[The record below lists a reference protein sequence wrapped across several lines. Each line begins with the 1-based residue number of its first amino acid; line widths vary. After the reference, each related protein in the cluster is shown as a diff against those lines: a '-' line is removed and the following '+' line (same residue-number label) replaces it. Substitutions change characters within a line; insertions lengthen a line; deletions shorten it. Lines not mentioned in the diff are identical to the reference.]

1 MIVLFDILLI
11 DDKVCLRMSHRER
24 RLLLK
29 DTIRIIPGHSDIA
42 EQEILDFS
50 RADSQYRLESSFSK
64 RITERWEGYVLKGC
78 DEPYFTIFSTGENN
92 SLCRWIKLKK
102 DYIPGLGDTVD
113 LAIIGGR
120 YESRDAAAMKEVH
133 KLSWTHFVVGCLV
146 NKDAVLQ
153 IRAKPKFRVVDT
165 INRYS
170 MNRQN
175 LQILNQF
182 GEFSACNPESS
193 HGFDIEYGQSNPTY
207 MHSVFKTPF
216 VVEMMGSGFE
226 KPSGARYFTLRI
238 PRAVK
243 IHWDRTFVDAASF
256 SELQLLAEAARSVPA
271 EDMGL
276 ERFQWTKRL
285 RLGDGSSQYIFD
297 RSQDELSTASSYF
310 EETSSETSSPAK
322 RSIPSNRTTTLS
334 CGEHGLYSRSDR
346 ADPAHPRNETSIASK
361 SAIPIHIDH
370 TETSSSEVLDGRN
383 LLTENE
389 NLSQSHFFSLTGSP
403 TKHRN
408 TDANEENENINSAN
422 YTYKADIS
430 TPSAPEPKTKEKPPK
445 AAFRTTTTPIQQPR
459 LRSPLTT
466 IPVYLHPSYL
476 SKLSASTANPQRLSS
491 TMKTTTDNLSSFLGT
506 LSSQTEL
513 QTANIIQRNPHT
525 PSQRTAYGLVCLDST
540 KAALGAEILRV
551 GRALDTVFDNE
562 KAQAGSLPLNTKIFF
577 LDAAF
582 LGLQTTSADRR
593 FCRRTTWEAIAR
605 EYFCACLRWSTDGA
619 FVGFDKRELAS
630 LAEVGCFGG

>member
-1 MIVLFDILLI
+1 MIVFFDILLI
-11 DDKVCLRMSHRER
+11 DDNVCLRKPHRER

-29 DTIRIIPGHSDIA
+29 DAIRIIPGHSDIA

-50 RADSQYRLESSFSK
+50 CADSQYRLERSFSK

-146 NKDAVLQ
+146 NKDVVLQ

-165 INRYS
+165 INRRS

-175 LQILNQF
+175 LQIFNQF
-182 GEFSACNPESS
+182 GEFSACSPESN
-193 HGFDIEYGQSNPTY
+193 HGFDIEYGQPNLTH

-226 KPSGARYFTLRI
+226 KPSGARYFTLRF
-238 PRAVK
+238 PRVVK
-243 IHWDRTFVDAASF
+243 IYWDRTFEDAASF
-256 SELQLLAEAARSVPA
+256 SELQSLAEAARSVPA

-276 ERFQWTKRL
+276 ERGQWTKRL
-285 RLGDGSSQYIFD
+285 RLGDGSSQYIVD

-310 EETSSETSSPAK
+310 EEASSETASPNK
-322 RSIPSNRTTTLS
+322 RSIPSNRTTTSS

-346 ADPAHPRNETSIASK
+346 TDPVHSRNETTIG
-361 SAIPIHIDH
+361 AIPIHVDH
-370 TETSSSEVLDGRN
+370 TETLSSSEALNGKN

-389 NLSQSHFFSLTGSP
+389 NLSQPHVFPLPGSS

-408 TDANEENENINSAN
+408 TGSNEENENKNSTSHPN
-422 YTYKADIS
+422 KAHIS
-430 TPSAPEPKTKEKPPK
+430 TPSAQRPITKEKPTR
-445 AAFRTTTTPIQQPR
+445 ATSGTTTTPIQQPR
-459 LRSPLTT
+459 LRSPLTK
-466 IPVYLHPSYL
+466 IPAYLHSSYI
-476 SKLSASTANPQRLSS
+476 SKTSACTANLPNLSS
-491 TMKTTTDNLSSFLGT
+491 TMKTTTDNLSSFLQT
-506 LSSQTEL
+506 LSSQTGP
-513 QTANIIQRNPHT
+513 QTANMIQPNPHT
-525 PSQRTAYGLVCLDST
+525 SNQRTAYGLVCLDST

-551 GRALDTVFDNE
+551 GGALHTIFNNE
-562 KAQAGSLPLNTKIFF
+562 KAQSVSPPWDAKIFF
-577 LDAAF
+577 LDATF

-605 EYFCACLRWSTDGA
+605 EYFCAWLRWSGDGV
-619 FVGFDKRELAS
+619 FVGFDKRELVS